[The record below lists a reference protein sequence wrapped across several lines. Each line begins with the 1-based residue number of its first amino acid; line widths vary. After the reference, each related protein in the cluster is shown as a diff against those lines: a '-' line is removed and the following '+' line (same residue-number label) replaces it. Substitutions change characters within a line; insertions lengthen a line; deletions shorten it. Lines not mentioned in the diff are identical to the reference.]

1 MEAMRKDES
10 MPDYL
15 ELLELSTYIYQ
26 RKAEANGRMGKWPQR
41 EKAGMTGRMVKAPN
55 ISEKQG
61 RESETG
67 KWPQRSRI

>member
-10 MPDYL
+10 MRDYL
-15 ELLELSTYIYQ
+15 ELLELSIYIHQ

-41 EKAGMTGRMVKAPN
+41 EKAGMTGRMGKAPN

-61 RESETG
+61 RDRKVAST
-67 KWPQRSRI
+67 